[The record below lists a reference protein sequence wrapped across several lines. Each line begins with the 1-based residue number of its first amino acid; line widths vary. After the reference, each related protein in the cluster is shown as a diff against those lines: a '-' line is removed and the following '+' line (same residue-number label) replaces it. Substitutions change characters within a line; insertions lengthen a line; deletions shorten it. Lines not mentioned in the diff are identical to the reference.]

1 MGICYN
7 LSSSLTDDRNIKPSP
22 ANTVFVRG
30 KQRLDVQGPRLN
42 NTKEEKSS
50 KAYGPDR
57 RLDLVVQP
65 EMPQLQV
72 WRFGRGVSKAHVR
85 KRCIS
90 YSYGDFTEALDKA
103 HLFNQTFFIN

>member
-1 MGICYN
+1 MTPHQTGELRIVGICYN

-72 WRFGRGVSKAHVR
+72 GRFCRGVR
-85 KRCIS
+85 
-90 YSYGDFTEALDKA
+90 
-103 HLFNQTFFIN
+103 